1 MKTKRERRYERG
13 NALIYVLIAIA
24 LFAALS
30 MTLGRNTN
38 TSETSSL
45 SGDRAQILAGQ
56 IQAYAAQVKS
66 ALDQM
71 EFSGI
76 AADKYIFTAPTDA
89 AFETEDLVG
98 PPIIKNIYKVYHPS
112 GGGIVPGTLPS
123 DSAIASPST
132 DPAPGW
138 YMGRFNNIDW
148 TGTTPAL
155 EDVVLVAY
163 QINRS
168 ICEKINNTLKGT
180 TVIPVMTDTIPNV
193 FIDEAVHTGTNVDLT
208 TGAGQKCPA
217 CRNVASLCVQDSA
230 GYYGFYSVVADQ

>member
-1 MKTKRERRYERG
+1 MKTKRERVRESG

-30 MTLGRNTN
+30 MTLGRNTD
-38 TSETSSL
+38 TSETASL
-45 SGDRAQILAGQ
+45 SGDRAQIMAGQ

-71 EFSGI
+71 EFSGTS
-76 AADKYIFTAPTDA
+76 ADKYIFTPPTDA
-89 AFETEDLVG
+89 AFETED
-98 PPIIKNIYKVYHPS
+98 PPPNPVIRNIYKVYHPS

-123 DSAIASPST
+123 DSTIASPST

-148 TGTTPAL
+148 TGAA

-163 QINRS
+163 QINRE

-180 TVIPVMTDTIPNV
+180 TAIPVMTDTIPNV

-208 TGAGQKCPA
+208 TGAGQKCPD
-217 CRNVASLCVQDSA
+217 CHNVASLCVQDSA
-230 GYYGFYSVVADQ
+230 GHYGFYSVVADQ